1 MSAVTSGVLQ
11 GTVLGPLL
19 FLIYINDMPSTV
31 SSTMGMFADDAYIY
45 RSIRN
50 TGDCEILQEDLQKL
64 IQWKQSWLMEFH
76 PDKCKVLRITN
87 KRKVIK
93 YHYLLHN
100 VILKEVS
107 NAKYLGV
114 TMNTRLSW
122 KNHVHKIC
130 GKANQTRQFLQR
142 SLVACKPEIKL
153 QCYKTFIRPI
163 VEYSSSV

>member
-64 IQWKQSWLMEFH
+64 MQWKQS
-76 PDKCKVLRITN
+76 
-87 KRKVIK
+87 
-93 YHYLLHN
+93 
-100 VILKEVS
+100 
-107 NAKYLGV
+107 
-114 TMNTRLSW
+114 
-122 KNHVHKIC
+122 
-130 GKANQTRQFLQR
+130 
-142 SLVACKPEIKL
+142 
-153 QCYKTFIRPI
+153 
-163 VEYSSSV
+163 

>member
-64 IQWKQSWLMEFH
+64 MQWKQSWLMEFH

-87 KRKVIK
+87 KRKLIK
-93 YHYLLHN
+93 YITYCT
-100 VILKEVS
+100 I
-107 NAKYLGV
+107 
-114 TMNTRLSW
+114 
-122 KNHVHKIC
+122 
-130 GKANQTRQFLQR
+130 
-142 SLVACKPEIKL
+142 
-153 QCYKTFIRPI
+153 
-163 VEYSSSV
+163 SS